1 MSKTID
7 KIKEIVSEAPE
18 KKLIDPIKEGRQS
31 ELFVGHPFLLD
42 YNKANVLVCDDDK
55 MRVKGIA
62 QGAFLLAFYDNEESV
77 EEAILL
83 RALGPAKLPTDSA
96 VISSMIEYYKDNLP
110 TSGNTSK
117 LDDFTRY
124 EFSFSGLECR
134 VLGTFYR
141 TSEGKVEFGAD
152 LENFYSSHHYS
163 VYKLSQTVLGF
174 IVNQRDAANGIAGN
188 ANEFSIGHVR
198 YSSSRRFDVG
208 ATDEK
213 AEVFIHPA
221 DLLGKRT
228 ALFGMTRTGKS
239 NTVKKVIEATSQISS
254 KSQATLSDEVSLAI
268 EENLK
273 SFDEA
278 GGPKF
283 PVGQIIF
290 DVNGEYANKNLQDE
304 GTAIFEKYKA
314 NTIRYSILE
323 KADKDFKIM
332 KVNFYKDL
340 PTGFSYICSALEDDN
355 GDYITSL
362 KVIDFTPPPMD
373 KEHFNEWNKFNKNK
387 AIYFCCL
394 NKAGFK
400 IPNDCKVKFTTDA
413 DIKKL
418 VDEKYK
424 DIDTKKGISIDEA
437 ESWFITAW
445 DNRGEKPFLDYKKT
459 NGKDWFTDEMK
470 TLMVFLRQKKENN
483 QAVSGFDKFKRVSKM
498 HTSTTDD
505 SFEIEISAQL
515 RKGGIVIIDLSQ
527 GDPKMQGVF
536 LERISKR
543 IFSDSMA
550 RFTESLPN
558 NFIQFYF
565 EEAHNLFPKKDEKD
579 LSQIYNRIA
588 KEGAKLNLGMIY
600 ATQEVSS
607 ISSNILKNTQNWFIA
622 HLNNEDEIKELRKY
636 YDFND
641 FADSLIKF
649 SAKNDK
655 GFVRMKTYSNP
666 FVVPVQIDKFSIEIV
681 KKDGVQQ

>member
-1 MSKTID
+1 MKMVD
-7 KIKEIVSEAPE
+7 KIKALMSV
-18 KKLIDPIKEGRQS
+18 DPLKQGKQEY
-31 ELFVGHPFLLD
+31 LFVGHPFTLD

-55 MRVKGIA
+55 ERIKGIA
-62 QGAFLLAFYDNEESV
+62 QGTFLLAFYDNEETV

-83 RALGPAKLPTDSA
+83 RALAPAKLPTDSV

-110 TSGNTSK
+110 TSGKSSK

-141 TSEGKVEFGAD
+141 NYNGIVEFGAD
-152 LENFYSSHHYS
+152 LENFYSAHHYS
-163 VYKLSQTVLGF
+163 VYKVNKDVLGF
-174 IVNQRDAANGIAGN
+174 IVNQRDSPDIIPGN
-188 ANEFSIGHVR
+188 DNEFSIGHVR
-198 YSSSRRFDVG
+198 YSSSLRFQSKNEED
-208 ATDEK
+208 K

-254 KSQATLSDEVSLAI
+254 KATSTLPIKSPDAI

-273 SFDEA
+273 SFNSSGA
-278 GGPKF
+278 PKY
-283 PVGQIIF
+283 PVGQLIF

-304 GTAIFEKYKA
+304 GTAIFEKYKS
-314 NTIRYSILE
+314 NTVRYSILE
-323 KADKDFKIM
+323 KSDPDFKIM
-332 KVNFYKDL
+332 KVNFYRDII
-340 PTGFSYICSALEDDN
+340 TGFSYICASLEEEK

-362 KVIDFTPPPMD
+362 KVLDFTPPPLD
-373 KEHFNEWNKFNKNK
+373 KEHFDEWTKYNKNK

-400 IPNDCKVKFTTDA
+400 PSANCSVKFKADA
-413 DIKKL
+413 SIKKI
-418 VDEKYK
+418 VSEKYK
-424 DIDTKKGISIDEA
+424 ELDIEKGISLDEA
-437 ESWFITAW
+437 ENWFLCAW
-445 DNRGEKPFLDYKKT
+445 ENINDTVFTDYKRKH
-459 NGKDWFTDEMK
+459 GKDWFSDEMK
-470 TLMVFLRQKKENN
+470 TLMVFLTQKKDGRS
-483 QAVSGFDKFKRVSKM
+483 VSGFDKFKKVAKM
-498 HTSTTDD
+498 HTNTTDN
-505 SFEIEISAQL
+505 SFEVDISKHL

-527 GDPKMQGVF
+527 GDPKLQEVF
-536 LERISKR
+536 LERISKK
-543 IFSDSMA
+543 IFSDSMS
-550 RFTESLPN
+550 RFTDSLPN

-565 EEAHNLFPKKDEKD
+565 EEAHNLFPKKDDKD

-636 YDFND
+636 YDFDD
-641 FADSLIKF
+641 FADSLIRF

-666 FVVPVQIDKFSIEIV
+666 FVVPVQIDKFSV
-681 KKDGVQQ
+681 